1 MECLNGSY
9 KWERTYGQGFC
20 VVASLP
26 AWEKHFQM
34 MEKRHCFLHTLSR
47 SSKKVP
53 PPQSWGGVGVVRGQ
67 NTESSHCR
75 RPPPPYQ
82 ECQLAPGPCTFLP
95 SVSKVGDSLATTKG
109 QNKTLYKFCS
119 QITVLW
125 AIPFFQILYP
135 LWTAHGNSWMIQATG
150 WDSLFRKSFL
160 GVSLY
165 AQGTA

>member
-1 MECLNGSY
+1 MGVTNGSEHTVRDSVWWLHCQPERSIS
-9 KWERTYGQGFC
+9 KWWRKGTVF
-20 VVASLP
+20 S
-26 AWEKHFQM
+26 
-34 MEKRHCFLHTLSR
+34 TLCPDLVR
-47 SSKKVP
+47 KY
-53 PPQSWGGVGVVRGQ
+53 PPQSWGGWGWSGGRIQSHLIVVVV
-67 NTESSHCR
+67 
-75 RPPPPYQ
+75 PPPYQ

>member
-1 MECLNGSY
+1 
-9 KWERTYGQGFC
+9 
-20 VVASLP
+20 
-26 AWEKHFQM
+26 M

-53 PPQSWGGVGVVRGQ
+53 PPKAGGGVGVVRGQ